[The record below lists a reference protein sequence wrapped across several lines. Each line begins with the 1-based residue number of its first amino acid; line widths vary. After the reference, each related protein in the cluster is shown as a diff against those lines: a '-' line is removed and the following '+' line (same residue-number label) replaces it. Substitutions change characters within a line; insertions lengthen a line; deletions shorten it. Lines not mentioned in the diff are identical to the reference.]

1 MEIKRYVQEYGNDI
15 IMKYAGIDR
24 GWATDR
30 VRLIKRTME
39 MHKRYMMTAT
49 EAVRHITCVDRG
61 MFDET
66 EESKI

>member
-24 GWATDR
+24 EWATNR

-49 EAVRHITCVDRG
+49 EAVQHITKISNG
-61 MFDET
+61 IYDE
-66 EESKI
+66 EVKV